1 MFGTID
7 KNRHEE
13 AKSEALCAA
22 DVYEKVGATKDGG
35 DCRQFLRYIE
45 KELNIPVASGKS

>member
-1 MFGTID
+1 VFGTID
-7 KNRHEE
+7 QNRHEE
-13 AKSEALCAA
+13 ARSEALCAA
-22 DVYEKVGATKDGG
+22 DVYEKIGAARDAE